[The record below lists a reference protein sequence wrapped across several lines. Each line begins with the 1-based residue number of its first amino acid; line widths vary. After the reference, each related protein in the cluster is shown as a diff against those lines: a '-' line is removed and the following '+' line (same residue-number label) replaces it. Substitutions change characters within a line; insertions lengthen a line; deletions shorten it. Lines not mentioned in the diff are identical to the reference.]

1 MKVCHSCGA
10 ENRDDSRFC
19 CRCGISLPMSGEPG
33 ERAEQKPDS
42 LPAPPPPPV
51 IVRNAPVYPPPKPEF
66 TRYDLSTI
74 FGFVASLVG
83 LFQIT
88 LILEPL
94 ALLTSIL
101 GFARGKRY
109 RGLAIAG
116 TVIAAIGLLLRFFYT
131 LYLNGLLPQWVITGT
146 FD

>member
-1 MKVCHSCGA
+1 MKICKSCGA
-10 ENRDDSRFC
+10 SNRDDSRFC
-19 CRCGISLPMSGEPG
+19 SSCGFAELEPVPDPVPAPALPPV
-33 ERAEQKPDS
+33 
-42 LPAPPPPPV
+42 PPPPTVVHTPPV
-51 IVRNAPVYPPPKPEF
+51 FSIPKPEF

-74 FGFVASLVG
+74 FGFVASIVG
-83 LFQIT
+83 LFQIS

-109 RGLAIAG
+109 RGLAVAG
-116 TVIAAIGLLLRFFYT
+116 VVIAAIGLLLRFFWT
-131 LYLNGLLPQWVITGT
+131 LYNNGVIPQWVITGT

>member
-1 MKVCHSCGA
+1 MKTCKLCGA

-19 CRCGISLPMSGEPG
+19 STCGG
-33 ERAEQKPDS
+33 AEFILGQPTI
-42 LPAPPPPPV
+42 PPPPPPPSAMS
-51 IVRNAPVYPPPKPEF
+51 APLPPTPKPEF

-74 FGFVASLVG
+74 FGFVAALVG
-83 LFQIT
+83 LFQIS

-94 ALLTSIL
+94 ALVTAIL

-109 RGLAIAG
+109 RGLAVAGVVIAG
-116 TVIAAIGLLLRFFYT
+116 IGLILRFFTALYT
-131 LYLNGLLPQWVITGT
+131 NGLIPRWIITGT

>member
-1 MKVCHSCGA
+1 MKICKSCGA
-10 ENRDDSRFC
+10 SNRDDSRFC
-19 CRCGISLPMSGEPG
+19 SSCGFAELDPVPASALPPV
-33 ERAEQKPDS
+33 
-42 LPAPPPPPV
+42 PPPAVVHTPP
-51 IVRNAPVYPPPKPEF
+51 IFPIPKPEF

-74 FGFVASLVG
+74 FGFVASIVG
-83 LFQIT
+83 LFQIS

-116 TVIAAIGLLLRFFYT
+116 VVIAGIGLLLRFFWT
-131 LYLNGLLPQWVITGT
+131 LYNNGVIPQWVITGT
-146 FD
+146 FE